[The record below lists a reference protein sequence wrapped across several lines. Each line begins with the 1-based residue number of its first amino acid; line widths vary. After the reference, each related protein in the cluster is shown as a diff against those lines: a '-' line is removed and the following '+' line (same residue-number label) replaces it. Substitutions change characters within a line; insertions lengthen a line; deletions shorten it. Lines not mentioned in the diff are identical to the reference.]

1 MQFPSRTVIWHTRAN
16 LLTVLA
22 VLMVLPGAKRIV
34 ALIAAGKKKSVSS
47 ERCHR
52 IEAASGEY
60 QYAGDIDLHD
70 YEPEDDD
77 EDEDDETQK
86 DTYRD
91 GDEPVIPWNILFT
104 DYIFTSPERVMMLEF
119 MVVTDRKVF
128 ILMSPS
134 ERDREYVKKYLTDTI
149 RKVSGSFEIIYVAD
163 DDDLVKKLDGLE
175 TGRKAVRGRLELLK
189 TLKSL
194 AM

>member
-1 MQFPSRTVIWHTRAN
+1 
-16 LLTVLA
+16 
-22 VLMVLPGAKRIV
+22 
-34 ALIAAGKKKSVSS
+34 
-47 ERCHR
+47 
-52 IEAASGEY
+52 
-60 QYAGDIDLHD
+60 
-70 YEPEDDD
+70 
-77 EDEDDETQK
+77 
-86 DTYRD
+86 
-91 GDEPVIPWNILFT
+91 
-104 DYIFTSPERVMMLEF
+104 